1 MKPLMLRNLVL
12 TAMAFKMF
20 AVFHSKKSI
29 LHQFLTHTHTH
40 THAHTHT
47 HTDTVLYEFK
57 VSLFVLTW
65 VPPKVDLKI
74 RVHVQMVYLGDD
86 ARKDQQGSGEVTRE
100 RKKDV

>member
-1 MKPLMLRNLVL
+1 MLRNLVL

-29 LHQFLTHTHTH
+29 LHQFLTHT
-40 THAHTHT
+40 HTHT

>member
-1 MKPLMLRNLVL
+1 MLRNLVL

-40 THAHTHT
+40 T
-47 HTDTVLYEFK
+47 DTVLYEFK

-65 VPPKVDLKI
+65 VPLKVDLKI
-74 RVHVQMVYLGDD
+74 RVHVQVVCLGDD